1 MPRLLTPL
9 AFAIC
14 LGPAT
19 AALACVPGTKCLIIP
34 DDRKSAAPYAV
45 GETLPRGKYNVL
57 LNTRYHGL
65 PASDGSFWYYK
76 VGRYVFKVDARS
88 HTVLEDVTR
97 DARRLL
103 R

>member
-1 MPRLLTPL
+1 MIRTLAPL
-9 AFAIC
+9 AVAAG
-14 LGPAT
+14 LLWPLPALT
-19 AALACVPGTKCLIIP
+19 CVPGTKCMTVP
-34 DDRKSAAPYAV
+34 EAQKSAAPYAV
-45 GETLPRGKYNVL
+45 GEELPRGRYNVL

-76 VGRYVFKVDARS
+76 VGRYVLKVDARS
-88 HTVLEDVTR
+88 HRVLEDVTR